1 MGLIISGL
9 VIVAGFLGLLHA
21 MVAIPLKAC
30 IGVTP
35 DISLIS
41 NEIDFLLI
49 ITCFIVAWILGY
61 VQKNTFSCIGVG
73 TRLYGREAFEQG
85 YITTKWLTCFFP
97 LLPIRSYF
105 VMDSAREIYKLDEGN
120 QHDALQP
127 MEPFLNLTQ
136 VLRTGFISYM
146 TLLWAWGSLWVMLNS
161 GFCLK

>member
-9 VIVAGFLGLLHA
+9 VVVGGFLGLLHA
-21 MVAIPLKAC
+21 LGAIPLKAC

-49 ITCFIVAWILGY
+49 IVCFIIAWILGY
-61 VQKNTFSCIGVG
+61 VQKNTFSLSGIG
-73 TRLYGREAFEQG
+73 TRLYGRETFEQG
-85 YITTKWLTCFFP
+85 HITTKWLTCFFP

-105 VMDSAREIYKLDEGN
+105 VMDNAHEIYNLEEGN
-120 QHDALQP
+120 QHNALQP
-127 MEPFLNLTQ
+127 METFLNLPQ

-146 TLLWAWGSLWVMLNS
+146 TLFWGWGSLWVMLNS